1 VSFDT
6 IDYPGVPATF
16 VSSVNQS
23 GLMSGFYMT
32 VEGTTSIA
40 HGYTYNGAD
49 FRIIEI
55 PGASQTRVY
64 GLNDSGT
71 FVGFYITDATHG
83 YIHDGVSHRPF
94 DIPGAQ
100 HTWVYAINNQGK
112 VAGAFQDAQGIHGF
126 IADSSDSANYTPI
139 NASGTAPTRV
149 LGINNDGKAVGFY
162 LLTVGTAT
170 YAHGFVY
177 NGVTCTPIDYPG
189 AAHTYTAGI
198 NEAGT
203 IAGYYLLGSGSTT
216 TAHGFTYNYPGGTP
230 AIVDVPGATISCLT
244 SINKQG
250 RLTGYYRDSASTT
263 LHGCVSG
270 SSTTTPVNLVD
281 YFLPNP
287 LSRWCRYTYTNPAG
301 FPGFTLRFTPI
312 TSGPYAGKYRMGDW
326 HTPEDE
332 LAVWRIVS
340 WDAQAIYVYG
350 DSQIGYLP
358 SPVWF
363 STIFPLDTP
372 IPNPLPGEAGIY
384 WYFKAIPSLTVAA
397 GTFNDVLID
406 IVLDS
411 AYPPNSANTA
421 LGLTVPYAVTCVTY
435 YGRGIGE
442 LLMADVDAQTGSI
455 MFSYQLQSTGVGGG
469 GSIPAVELL
478 LWE

>member
-1 VSFDT
+1 M
-6 IDYPGVPATF
+6 GVNRRALMAA
-16 VSSVNQS
+16 VGVCLALAAI
-23 GLMSGFYMT
+23 LMSGAVPVADASPAGISNT
-32 VEGTTSIA
+32 GRPAGTSQPAGSAAT
-40 HGYTYNGAD
+40 NG
-49 FRIIEI
+49 
-55 PGASQTRVY
+55 SVS
-64 GLNDSGT
+64 ND
-71 FVGFYITDATHG
+71 A
-83 YIHDGVSHRPF
+83 
-94 DIPGAQ
+94 A
-100 HTWVYAINNQGK
+100 
-112 VAGAFQDAQGIHGF
+112 
-126 IADSSDSANYTPI
+126 PI
-139 NASGTAPTRV
+139 N
-149 LGINNDGKAVGFY
+149 L
-162 LLTVGTAT
+162 
-170 YAHGFVY
+170 
-177 NGVTCTPIDYPG
+177 
-189 AAHTYTAGI
+189 
-198 NEAGT
+198 
-203 IAGYYLLGSGSTT
+203 
-216 TAHGFTYNYPGGTP
+216 
-230 AIVDVPGATISCLT
+230 
-244 SINKQG
+244 
-250 RLTGYYRDSASTT
+250 
-263 LHGCVSG
+263 
-270 SSTTTPVNLVD
+270 VN

-287 LSRWCRYTYTNPAG
+287 LPRWCRYAYITPAG
-301 FPGFTLRFTPI
+301 FPGFTLRFTLI
-312 TSGPYAGKYRMGDW
+312 TSDPYAGKYRMGDW

-363 STIFPLDTP
+363 STIFPLNTP
-372 IPNPLPGEAGIY
+372 VPNPLPEPGIY